1 MTSIFTRNVLPTKQL
16 EKMSGVA
23 TLGSYI
29 EFTRSLNF
37 RDVPDD
43 DSSVACMPWRR
54 RVIHIFIIDQHNILK
69 SVKIYEYES
78 NASTRSGQACE
89 RIIFEH
95 FSLII
100 DLFHTRLDL
109 FIKRKTESHSL
120 VTIQEQASSVS
131 NFC

>member
-54 RVIHIFIIDQHNILK
+54 RVIHIFIID
-69 SVKIYEYES
+69 
-78 NASTRSGQACE
+78 
-89 RIIFEH
+89 
-95 FSLII
+95 
-100 DLFHTRLDL
+100 
-109 FIKRKTESHSL
+109 
-120 VTIQEQASSVS
+120 
-131 NFC
+131 